1 MKASLRPEMTEGR
14 LIRDV
19 GPKKMMT
26 LVSFRLTEE
35 MIDRSNKREKDSEG
49 SCEEGKRVKVW
60 IVCWEKRWGG
70 GEEDINMIQEKQKHC
85 EMDVL
90 YNYEINC

>member
-60 IVCWEKRWGG
+60 IVCLEKLMGRRRRGYQHDS
-70 GEEDINMIQEKQKHC
+70 GEAET
-85 EMDVL
+85 L
-90 YNYEINC
+90 YEGCSIRL